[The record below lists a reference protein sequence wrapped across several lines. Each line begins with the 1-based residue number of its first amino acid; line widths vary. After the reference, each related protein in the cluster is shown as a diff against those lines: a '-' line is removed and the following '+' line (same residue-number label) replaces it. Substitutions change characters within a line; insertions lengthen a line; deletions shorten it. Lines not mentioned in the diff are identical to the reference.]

1 VQLLLQH
8 NAQSDFANLKGTTAL
23 MRASQEGHVAIS
35 KLLLNS
41 GADVNRKNYEGM
53 NALMLASQRGHADMV
68 MLLITSGASMDEQT
82 AQVTG
87 YYINIYIYA
96 SEPLGRL
103 LDSCYHDFTS
113 VQLSRLPHRLP
124 KRLKIFLKFPCPCHP
139 FNKYWSIA
147 ML

>member
-1 VQLLLQH
+1 
-8 NAQSDFANLKGTTAL
+8 

-82 AQVTG
+82 AQVAG
-87 YYINIYIYA
+87 YYINIYAHRNHLDDYLIHVMTILFCSTFTFAA
-96 SEPLGRL
+96 SP
-103 LDSCYHDFTS
+103 S
-113 VQLSRLPHRLP
+113 
-124 KRLKIFLKFPCPCHP
+124 
-139 FNKYWSIA
+139 
-147 ML
+147 